1 MRKLSHRSSTAG
13 LTGPG
18 QHQVRVPAL
27 TGVTLRQS
35 GRTGQGSPGLGG
47 TGLVAD
53 DLYLMAHHEVSGK
66 PFLQPRALGTGLA
79 GGLLA
84 ELMLDGGI
92 IWRHDGTVVPGRFL
106 PADVLARRVRDQI
119 AEEGEPHQLHEWLQ
133 FLAHGAA
140 ADVAAR
146 LGRSGYL
153 TRDTGRAPWRPGR
166 WVPVDPDWAFAP
178 MLRVRSALDP
188 DRRWSAYAAALAGL
202 ALACGLG
209 FRITQYAAPC
219 SRSLDQL
226 TWQLEPGLVEL
237 ITQTQTAVDSTVL
250 SHRM

>member
-1 MRKLSHRSSTAG
+1 MRILSHRSSTAG
-13 LTGPG
+13 LTVPG
-18 QHQVRVPAL
+18 QHQIRVPAL
-27 TGVTLRQS
+27 TGVTLRQP
-35 GRTGQGSPGLGG
+35 GRAAQDAPGLSG

-53 DLYLMAHHEVSGK
+53 DLYLIAHHEVSGK

-92 IWRHDGTVVPGRFL
+92 TWRHDGTVVPGRFL
-106 PADVLARRVRDQI
+106 PADALARQVRGQI
-119 AEEGEPHQLHEWLQ
+119 AAEGEPHQLHEWLQ
-133 FLAHGAA
+133 FLARPAPGE
-140 ADVAAR
+140 VAAR

-153 TRDTGRAPWRPGR
+153 TRGSGRVPWRPGR
-166 WVPVDPDWAFAP
+166 WVPVNPDWAFSP

-188 DRRWSAYAAALAGL
+188 DRTSSACGAALAGL

-209 FRITQYAAPC
+209 FRIAQYTAPA
-219 SRSLDQL
+219 SRSPDQL
-226 TWQLEPGLVEL
+226 TWQLELGLREL
-237 ITQTQTAVDSTVL
+237 ITQTRTAVDSTVL

>member
-1 MRKLSHRSSTAG
+1 MRKLSHRCSTAG
-13 LTGPG
+13 LTAPG
-18 QHQVRVPAL
+18 QYQRRTPASA
-27 TGVTLRQS
+27 GVTLRQS
-35 GRTGQGSPGLGG
+35 GRTGQGGPGLGG

-92 IWRHDGTVVPGRFL
+92 AWWHDGTVVPGRFL
-106 PADVLARRVRDQI
+106 PADALARRVQDQI
-119 AEEGEPHQLHEWLQ
+119 AAEREPHQVHEWLQ
-133 FLAHGAA
+133 FLARTAP

-153 TRDTGRAPWRPGR
+153 TLGSGRAPWRPGR
-166 WVPVDPDWAFAP
+166 WVPVDPDWSFSP

-188 DRRWSAYAAALAGL
+188 DRTWSAYGAALAGL

-209 FRITQYAAPC
+209 FRIAQYAAPA
-219 SRSLDQL
+219 SRSPDQL
-226 TWQLEPGLVEL
+226 TWQLEPGLQEL
-237 ITQTQTAVDSTVL
+237 ITQTQMAVDSTVL

>member
-13 LTGPG
+13 LTAPG
-18 QHQVRVPAL
+18 QYQRRTPAPA
-27 TGVTLRQS
+27 GVTLRQS
-35 GRTGQGSPGLGG
+35 GRPSQGGPGLGG

-53 DLYLMAHHEVSGK
+53 DLYLMAHHEVSDK

-92 IWRHDGTVVPGRFL
+92 TWRHDGTIVSARFQ
-106 PADVLARRVRDQI
+106 PADALARRVRDQI
-119 AEEGEPHQLHEWLQ
+119 AAEQEHHQAHEWLQ
-133 FLAHGAA
+133 FLARAAA

-153 TRDTGRAPWRPGR
+153 RRDCGRAPWRPGR

-178 MLRVRSALDP
+178 MLRARSALDP
-188 DRRWSAYAAALAGL
+188 ARAWSAYGAALAGL

-209 FRITQYAAPC
+209 FRIAQYAVPG
-219 SRSLDQL
+219 SRSLDQV
-226 TWQLEPGLVEL
+226 TWQLEPGLQEL
-237 ITQTQTAVDSTVL
+237 ITQTQ
-250 SHRM
+250 

>member
-1 MRKLSHRSSTAG
+1 MRKLSHRFSTAG
-13 LTGPG
+13 LKAPG
-18 QHQVRVPAL
+18 QDQRRAPAP
-27 TGVTLRQS
+27 TGVTLSQS
-35 GRTGQGSPGLGG
+35 GRPGQGGPGLGG

-92 IWRHDGTVVPGRFL
+92 TWWHDGTVVPGRFL
-106 PADVLARRVRDQI
+106 PADAVAKQVRGQVA
-119 AEEGEPHQLHEWLQ
+119 AEHELHQVREWLQ
-133 FLAHGAA
+133 FLARTAA

-153 TRDTGRAPWRPGR
+153 TWDSGRAPWRPRR
-166 WVPVDPDWAFAP
+166 WVPVDPDWSFSP

-188 DRRWSAYAAALAGL
+188 ARTWSAYGAVLAGL

-209 FRITQYAAPC
+209 FRIAQYAAPA
-219 SRSLDQL
+219 SRSLDQM
-226 TWQLEPGLVEL
+226 TWQLKPGLQEL

>member
-1 MRKLSHRSSTAG
+1 MRKLSYRPSTAG
-13 LTGPG
+13 LTAAG
-18 QHQVRVPAL
+18 QYQRRTPAL
-27 TGVTLRQS
+27 AGVTLRQA
-35 GRTGQGSPGLGG
+35 GRPDQGAPGLGG

-66 PFLQPRALGTGLA
+66 PFLQSRGLGTGLA

-92 IWRHDGTVVPGRFL
+92 TWWHDGTIVPARFL
-106 PADVLARRVRDQI
+106 PADALAGQVREQI
-119 AEEGEPHQLHEWLQ
+119 AAEQEPHQAHEWLQ
-133 FLAHGAA
+133 FLARTAA

-153 TRDTGRAPWRPGR
+153 TLGGGRVPWRPGR
-166 WVPVDPDWAFAP
+166 WVPADPDWAFAP
-178 MLRVRSALDP
+178 MLRVRGAVDP
-188 DRRWSAYAAALAGL
+188 DRSWSAYGATLAGL

-209 FRITQYAAPC
+209 FRIAQYAGLG
-219 SRSLDQL
+219 SRGLDEL
-226 TWQLEPGLVEL
+226 TWPPEPGLVEL
-237 ITQTQTAVDSTVL
+237 ITQTQTSVDSTVL